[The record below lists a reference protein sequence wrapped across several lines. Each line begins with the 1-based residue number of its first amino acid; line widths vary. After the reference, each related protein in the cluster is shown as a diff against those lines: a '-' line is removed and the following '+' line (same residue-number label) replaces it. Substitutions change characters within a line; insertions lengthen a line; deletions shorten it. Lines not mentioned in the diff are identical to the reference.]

1 MNGRAL
7 SLACT
12 ALTVVAAPTAHAQTV
27 WDGSSSTDWFTAA
40 NWSAGVP
47 ISVIDTTMDT
57 TAPNPTVISGGA
69 AASRMT
75 GIGNAAATSGQVTV
89 TGVGASW
96 TVSNTFNVG
105 GSGNGALIVQN
116 GGQMRGGA
124 TVGGAT
130 VAANPGSTG
139 TVTVTGVGCYFEP
152 RARLVVGAAGNGALI
167 VSNGGQVAAYSAG
180 DVAYFAG
187 STGNVTVDGLGS
199 RFDASGSV
207 FRVGVGGN
215 ATLNILNGGAVQS
228 GDNSIVGDNLGS
240 TGTVTISG
248 AGSRW
253 GSRDFLRL
261 GRAGSGTLT
270 VQDGAG
276 VGVRFLILAEESGSV
291 GTLNFGAAAGAPAAG
306 PPGTF
311 FFWRRSCSFEALG

>member
-7 SLACT
+7 WLACT

-47 ISVIDTTMDT
+47 TSVIDTTMDT

-130 VAANPGSTG
+130 VACRHPGSTG
-139 TVTVTGVGCYFEP
+139 TVTVTGVGSLLMN
-152 RARLVVGAAGNGALI
+152 RAPGLSSAPAGNGALI
-167 VSNGGQVAAYSAG
+167 VSNGGQVAAI
-180 DVAYFAG
+180 V
-187 STGNVTVDGLGS
+187 
-199 RFDASGSV
+199 R
-207 FRVGVGGN
+207 
-215 ATLNILNGGAVQS
+215 ATSPTSPA
-228 GDNSIVGDNLGS
+228 
-240 TGTVTISG
+240 
-248 AGSRW
+248 RP
-253 GSRDFLRL
+253 
-261 GRAGSGTLT
+261 
-270 VQDGAG
+270 
-276 VGVRFLILAEESGSV
+276 VR
-291 GTLNFGAAAGAPAAG
+291 
-306 PPGTF
+306 
-311 FFWRRSCSFEALG
+311 